1 MTGGSLVLGVKLAVL
16 SGAVTIGPTT
26 PVCQVGVPC
35 DKPAAAVRLSFAR
48 RGHQLSVKTNAAG
61 TYRISLAPGIY
72 AVSASAGMSL
82 RPRAINVRAPTT
94 HLDFAIDTGIR

>member
-1 MTGGSLVLGVKLAVL
+1 LLLLAVKLAVL
-16 SGAVTIGPTT
+16 SGTVTIGPIT

-35 DKPAAAVRLSFAR
+35 DKPAAAVKLSFAR
-48 RGHQLSVKTNAAG
+48 KGHAFSVRTSASGA
-61 TYRISLAPGIY
+61 YRIRLVPGIY